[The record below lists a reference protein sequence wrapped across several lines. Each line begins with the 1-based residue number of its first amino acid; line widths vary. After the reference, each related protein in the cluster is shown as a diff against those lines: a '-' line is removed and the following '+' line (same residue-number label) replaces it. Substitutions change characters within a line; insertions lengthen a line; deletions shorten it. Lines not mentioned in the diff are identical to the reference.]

1 MFSLFRKQ
9 EPIVAI
15 AATPTELVEDY
26 TNQCNFLKAT
36 LVNKLTMYI
45 YDKTND
51 VNYLNECIKELEIEK
66 QETLAEIEQT
76 SSLLKDVM

>member
-1 MFSLFRKQ
+1 MFSFFRKQ

-15 AATPTELVEDY
+15 AATPTELVNEY
-26 TNQCNFLKAT
+26 TEQRNELKAV

-51 VNYLNECIKELEIEK
+51 VDNLNECIKELEIEK

>member
-1 MFSLFRKQ
+1 MFSFFRKQ

-15 AATPTELVEDY
+15 AATPTELVEEY
-26 TNQCNFLKAT
+26 TNQRSFLKGT

-51 VNYLNECIKELEIEK
+51 VDNLNECIKELEIEK

>member
-1 MFSLFRKQ
+1 MFSFFRKQ
-9 EPIVAI
+9 EPIVSI
-15 AATPTELVEDY
+15 AVTPTELVEEY
-26 TNQCNFLKAT
+26 TNQRNELKAV

-51 VNYLNECIKELEIEK
+51 VDNLNECIKELETEK